1 MRSKS
6 APSLHQS
13 GREVCHTPARAGSA
27 RLRGVRCRTCLGV
40 LVGLVLV
47 SGVAVSN
54 AVAAA
59 PSALLGGQTLTA
71 GHTLASPDG
80 HYILAMQTDGNLVLY
95 LHNGGFNLRA
105 LWSSGTS
112 GDRGDRA
119 VLQSNGNLVLYDAK
133 NQALWSTNTSSA
145 GCTNLVVQEDG
156 NLVLYNSKKA
166 VWASHTVN
174 TNLRANDVL
183 LARERIFSPDE
194 QYEVT
199 MQPDGNL
206 VLYGATGALWST
218 HTWGIPGNHAILQKD
233 GNLVVYTTAGRAL
246 WSSKTHGHSGDH
258 AHLQNDG
265 NFVVYAGSK
274 ALWASG
280 TYANRPKGTP
290 RYSRPAFVACPPPP
304 PPPAPK
310 ASPPADP
317 VVLVPQHTKVRRLH
331 VRMSMSWT
339 WNRDITRLHRIKI
352 SRVPRHATIT
362 VRCHGRGCPRHRA
375 EVSARHLRRLIR
387 YLDGRRYRA
396 GDRILILISGRG
408 RRTERVSVRIR
419 YAALPKVRLL

>member
-1 MRSKS
+1 MRFRT
-6 APSLHQS
+6 APSGHQL
-13 GREVCHTPARAGSA
+13 GREFCHRPARGSGA
-27 RLRGVRCRTCLGV
+27 TLSRVRCRTCLGV
-40 LVGLVLV
+40 LVALALLL
-47 SGVAVSN
+47 AAAASN
-54 AVAAA
+54 AGAAT

-71 GHTLASPDG
+71 GHSLVSPDG
-80 HYILAMQTDGNLVLY
+80 HYILAMQSDGNLVLY
-95 LHNGGFNLRA
+95 LHNGGFSVRP

-119 VLQSNGNLVLYDAK
+119 VLQTNGNLVLYSAA
-133 NQALWSTNTSSA
+133 NQALWSTNTSTA

-156 NLVLYNSKKA
+156 NLVLYSNKKA

-174 TNLRANDVL
+174 TDLRPNDVL
-183 LARERIFSPDE
+183 LPGERIFSIDD

-199 MQPDGNL
+199 MQTDGNL

-246 WSSKTHGHSGDH
+246 WSSKTNGHPGDY

-265 NFVVYAGSK
+265 NFVVYSGTK

-280 TYANRPKGTP
+280 TYATRPKGTP
-290 RYSRPAFVACPPPP
+290 RYSRPAFLGCPPPP
-304 PPPAPK
+304 PPPAPA
-310 ASPPADP
+310 ASPPSDP

-352 SRVPRHATIT
+352 SRVPRDATIT
-362 VRCHGRGCPRHRA
+362 VRCRGRGCPRHRA
-375 EVSARHLRRLIR
+375 EVSDRHLRRLIR
-387 YLDGRRYRA
+387 YLDGRRFRA
-396 GDRILILISGRG
+396 GDRILISISRRG

-419 YAALPKVRLL
+419 YEALPKVRLL